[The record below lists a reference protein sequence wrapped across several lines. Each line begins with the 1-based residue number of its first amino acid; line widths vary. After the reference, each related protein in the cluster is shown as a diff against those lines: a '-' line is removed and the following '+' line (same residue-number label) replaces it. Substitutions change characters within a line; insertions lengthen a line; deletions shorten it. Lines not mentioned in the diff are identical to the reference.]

1 MKKKLL
7 LMIMMIAIAVCLFA
21 ISISASPRSYTTFD
35 VVLADGTQKT
45 VYTPDTDQWQGR
57 IYLTATLYAEAPL
70 DTEGTYETVDWANVK
85 VLDFSNSM
93 IYLYESNKGAYK
105 EMAYGSNQSNTAMY
119 LMRNGVTDAMLSN
132 VEKVITGKVV
142 TIGGATLG
150 GMTKL
155 TDVVLS
161 SNLKEIQ
168 FNCFQNCTALTT
180 ISFSETVNFT
190 TLGQQAF
197 IGCTGLKTVTLPN
210 TITSMGSSVFQNCSN
225 LQSVVWPSSYTSIPN
240 STFNGCKALVFEIP
254 SYITSIGNSAFRDCD
269 SLVSVTIP
277 DCVTN
282 LGSAFG
288 YCDNLEKI
296 NISDN
301 SLVSNKLIALAEYC
315 PKLTSIRIP
324 PLVTEL
330 GYDNFRGCTSLSEV
344 IWPNNLTAI
353 TGNQNFTNCAFTSFT
368 FPNSLT
374 TLGGGNLTGNAIEEL
389 RLGNSLT
396 NLDNSIFLFKTLKR
410 VYIPAS
416 ITTVGK
422 QLLGWS
428 NPADSSYNIT
438 FIFTG
443 TMEQAISMRNTLEST
458 QDTNHAPNNSK
469 FYDAILVSASEYDV
483 TQEPSGYHFVYGY
496 SACDAFYNGN
506 HTMSADYELA
516 FVDFATPFNE
526 VSVCT
531 VCGEN
536 NKINEEDFA
545 PIFVFVGYSVK
556 ENDATALCAGYT
568 VNHASMAVYKKYNTN
583 ATLSYGIVAST
594 PNADGSALLKS
605 ENGNVLAIKST
616 TVVANVDTIYA
627 GYDFVLR
634 GFNDDNKDIALVI
647 CSYIFDGTSIMYMTD
662 ACTAT
667 VPTAITY
674 SEVLTK
680 QGKEN

>member
-7 LMIMMIAIAVCLFA
+7 LMLMMFAIAVCLFA
-21 ISISASPRSYTTFD
+21 ISISATPRNYQSYEVELVNGSKITVYETECWDQHQGHIHFSNNTYTEPPVDTDGTYALLDWSTVKVVDFTNAWGNVYNTTTEQWDLKVGTNNGYSLHISSKNFTPQNATSLEKVILGKATVAVGPACSGLPALKEVVFGETLSEIGYNCFDSCSLLSKIVFAENGNFTKIGNQAFKKCTSLTTFD
-35 VVLADGTQKT
+35 VPAS
-45 VYTPDTDQWQGR
+45 
-57 IYLTATLYAEAPL
+57 LTSI
-70 DTEGTYETVDWANVK
+70 G
-85 VLDFSNSM
+85 
-93 IYLYESNKGAYK
+93 ES
-105 EMAYGSNQSNTAMY
+105 TF
-119 LMRNGVTDAMLSN
+119 D
-132 VEKVITGKVV
+132 
-142 TIGGATLG
+142 
-150 GMTKL
+150 
-155 TDVVLS
+155 
-161 SNLKEIQ
+161 
-168 FNCFQNCTALTT
+168 
-180 ISFSETVNFT
+180 
-190 TLGQQAF
+190 
-197 IGCTGLKTVTLPN
+197 GCTSLKTVTW
-210 TITSMGSSVFQNCSN
+210 SSK
-225 LQSVVWPSSYTSIPN
+225 LTKIPN
-240 STFNGCKALVFEIP
+240 GIFSGCTSLIFEIP
-254 SYITSIGNSAFRDCD
+254 SYITSIGGSAFKNCD

-277 DCVTN
+277 DGVTN
-282 LGSAFG
+282 LGGAFG

-330 GYDNFRGCTSLSEV
+330 GYDNFRGCTSLTEV

-389 RLGNSLT
+389 HLGNSLT

-496 SACDAFYNGN
+496 STCDAFYNGN
-506 HTMSADYELA
+506 HIMSNDYVLD
-516 FVDFATPFNE
+516 FVDYTTSFNE
-526 VSVCT
+526 ISVCT
-531 VCGEN
+531 VCN
-536 NKINEEDFA
+536 IEEKVNDIDFA
-545 PIFVFVGYSVK
+545 PIFIFVGYSVK
-556 ENDATALCAGYT
+556 ENDPTALCAGYT
-568 VNHASMAVYKKYNTN
+568 VNHDSMAVYKKYN
-583 ATLSYGIVAST
+583 ASITLSYGIVAST
-594 PNADGSALLKS
+594 PNADGSALLKI

-616 TVVANVDTIYA
+616 TVVANVDASYA

-634 GFNDDNKDIALVI
+634 GFNDSIKDTALVI
-647 CSYIFDGTSIMYMTD
+647 CSYVFDGTSITYMTD
-662 ACTAT
+662 ACTST